1 MLKALINP
9 SFLKASI
16 LICSLF
22 MVFAAQAFELTP
34 EKVNGIYLLAIPE
47 RSAAGQT
54 KKLQIEFAEM
64 NGQKVLATQACPRC
78 PAAGYKLQAEVSKEL
93 GRPVFFNSMGI
104 YIIAYDDNTFV
115 SVAAD
120 GELGKMAWSE
130 ISYANIY
137 SKQGTPTIS
146 LEVGEQFVVAESQRL
161 MMNEPQRLMT
171 GEGVAKFEVSGG
183 SGRYYAAVSQAV
195 GSKQYDQ
202 LMVKLDDKKEIIL
215 AGLNCRSCTS
225 STYVYEAELSQA
237 IAKPV
242 YEMGNMGRFLIAQDK
257 GIIWVVSAPLGK
269 QLWQEHSSYNV
280 LGQDKTAMRQVSQD
294 KAAQDAIEGRLR
306 DYATKA
312 KAEVDARYVEEDLQ
326 RTAANVLPAKGMEDS
341 DLELSGLIAA
351 RAWANSY
358 SWKEQLQYVY
368 MTSRDWS
375 ILRNKLTGIQTGRRI
390 QGVITMKRDDGLC
403 SYQQAIFEQAYNG
416 TDYQE
421 VVMAGVVPGQNKLDC
436 GKI

>member
-1 MLKALINP
+1 
-9 SFLKASI
+9 
-16 LICSLF
+16 

-34 EKVNGIYLLAIPE
+34 EKVNGVYLLAIPE

-64 NGQKVLATQACPRC
+64 NGQKVMATQACPRC
-78 PAAGYKLQAEVSKEL
+78 PAAGYKLQDEVSKEL

-130 ISYANIY
+130 ISYVNIY

-146 LEVGEQFVVAESQRL
+146 LEVGEQFVLAESK
-161 MMNEPQRLMT
+161 RLMT
-171 GEGVAKFEVSGG
+171 GEGVAQFEVSGG
-183 SGRYYAAVSQAV
+183 SGRYYAAVRQMV

-202 LMVKLDDKKEIIL
+202 LMVKLDDQKEIIL

-225 STYVYEAELSQA
+225 SRYLYEAELSQA

-242 YEMGNMGRFLIAQDK
+242 YEMGHMGHFLIVQNK
-257 GIIWVVSAPLGK
+257 GVILVANAKLGK
-269 QLWQEHSSYNV
+269 ALWTESNSYNV
-280 LGQDKTAMRQVSQD
+280 LGQDKTAMRQISQD
-294 KAAQDAIEGRLR
+294 KAAQDSIDTTLQA
-306 DYATKA
+306 YATKA
-312 KAEVDARYVEEDLQ
+312 KAAVDARYVEENLQ
-326 RTAANVLPAKGMEDS
+326 RTAANVLPAKGMEDG

-358 SWKEQLQYVY
+358 SWKEQLEYVY
-368 MTSRDWS
+368 ITSRDWS

-403 SYQQAIFEQAYNG
+403 SYQAATFEQAYNG
-416 TDYQE
+416 TDYQ
-421 VVMAGVVPGQNKLDC
+421 VIVMTGVVPGQNKLDC
-436 GKI
+436 SKI

>member
-1 MLKALINP
+1 MKALIKRP
-9 SFLKASI
+9 IIKDSLLKFSV
-16 LICSLF
+16 LICSLLT
-22 MVFAAQAFELTP
+22 VFAAHAFELTP
-34 EKVNGIYLLAIPE
+34 EKVNGIYLLATPE
-47 RSAAGQT
+47 RSVGGQT
-54 KKLQIEFAEM
+54 QKLQIEFGDM
-64 NGQKVLATQACPRC
+64 NGQKILATQACPRC
-78 PAAGYKLQAEVSKEL
+78 PAAGYKLKSEISKEL

-115 SVAAD
+115 SVMAD
-120 GELGKMAWSE
+120 GELGKMIWSE
-130 ISYANIY
+130 ITYTNVY

-146 LEVGEQFVVAESQRL
+146 LAAGKQFVLAESK
-161 MMNEPQRLMT
+161 RLMT

-183 SGRYYAAVSQAV
+183 SGKYFAAVRQSV

-202 LMVKLDDKKEIIL
+202 IMVKLDDKKEITL

-237 IAKPV
+237 IGKPV
-242 YEMGNMGRFLIAQDK
+242 YEMGHMGRFLIVQDK
-257 GIIWVVSAPLGK
+257 GIIWVASAPLGK

-294 KAAQDAIEGRLR
+294 KAAQGAIESRLK

-312 KAEVDARYVEEDLQ
+312 KAAVDARYAEEDLQ
-326 RTAANVLPAKGMEDS
+326 RTAGNALPPKGMEDS
-341 DLELSGLIAA
+341 DLELSSLIAA

-358 SWKEQLQYVY
+358 SWKEQLEYVY
-368 MTSRDWS
+368 ITSRDWS

-416 TDYQE
+416 TDYQTT
-421 VVMAGVVPGQNKLDC
+421 VMTGVVPGQNKLEC

>member
-1 MLKALINP
+1 LKALIKRP
-9 SFLKASI
+9 IIKDSLLKFSV
-16 LICSLF
+16 LICSLLT
-22 MVFAAQAFELTP
+22 VFAAQAFELTP
-34 EKVNGIYLLAIPE
+34 EKVNGIYLLATPE
-47 RSAAGQT
+47 RSVGGQT
-54 KKLQIEFAEM
+54 QKLQIEFGDM
-64 NGQKVLATQACPRC
+64 NGQKILATQACPRC
-78 PAAGYKLQAEVSKEL
+78 PAAGYKLQGEISKEL

-115 SVAAD
+115 SVMAD
-120 GELGKMAWSE
+120 GELGKMIWSE
-130 ISYANIY
+130 ITYTNVY

-146 LEVGEQFVVAESQRL
+146 LAAGKQFVLAESK
-161 MMNEPQRLMT
+161 RLMT

-183 SGRYYAAVSQAV
+183 SGKYFAAVRQSV

-202 LMVKLDDKKEIIL
+202 IMVKLDDKKEITL

-237 IAKPV
+237 IGKPV
-242 YEMGNMGRFLIAQDK
+242 YEMGHMGRFLIVQDK
-257 GIIWVVSAPLGK
+257 GIIWVASAPLGK

-294 KAAQDAIEGRLR
+294 KAAQGAIESRLK

-312 KAEVDARYVEEDLQ
+312 KAAVDARYAEEDLQ
-326 RTAANVLPAKGMEDS
+326 RTAGNALPPKGMEDS
-341 DLELSGLIAA
+341 DLELSSLIAA

-358 SWKEQLQYVY
+358 SWKEQLEYVY
-368 MTSRDWS
+368 ITSRDWS

-416 TDYQE
+416 TDYQTT
-421 VVMAGVVPGQNKLDC
+421 VMTGVVPGQNKLEC

>member
-1 MLKALINP
+1 MKALIKRP
-9 SFLKASI
+9 IIKDSLLKFSV
-16 LICSLF
+16 LICSLLT
-22 MVFAAQAFELTP
+22 VFAAQAFELTP
-34 EKVNGIYLLAIPE
+34 EKVNGIYLLATPE
-47 RSAAGQT
+47 RSAGGQT
-54 KKLQIEFAEM
+54 QKLQIEFGDM
-64 NGQKVLATQACPRC
+64 NGQKILATQACPRC
-78 PAAGYKLQAEVSKEL
+78 PAAGYKLKSEISKEL

-115 SVAAD
+115 SVMAD
-120 GELGKMAWSE
+120 GELGKMIWSE
-130 ISYANIY
+130 ITYTNVY

-146 LEVGEQFVVAESQRL
+146 LAAGKQFVLAESK
-161 MMNEPQRLMT
+161 RLMT

-183 SGRYYAAVSQAV
+183 SGKYFAAARQSV

-202 LMVKLDDKKEIIL
+202 IMVKLDDKKEITL

-237 IAKPV
+237 IGKPV
-242 YEMGNMGRFLIAQDK
+242 YEMGHMGRFLIVQDK
-257 GIIWVVSAPLGK
+257 GIIWVASAPLGK

-294 KAAQDAIEGRLR
+294 KAAQGAIESRLK

-312 KAEVDARYVEEDLQ
+312 KAAVDARYAEEDLQ
-326 RTAANVLPAKGMEDS
+326 RTAGNALPPKGMEDS
-341 DLELSGLIAA
+341 DLELSSLIAA

-358 SWKEQLQYVY
+358 SWKEQLEYVY
-368 MTSRDWS
+368 ITSRDWS

-416 TDYQE
+416 TDYQTT
-421 VVMAGVVPGQNKLDC
+421 VMTGVVPGQNKLEC